1 MDLNFLENI
10 IVGSGTNME
19 FNKDQ
24 LIKDLHQGTVVVT
37 FTKATG
43 EERIMTCTLNESL
56 LPPVNGA
63 GGATKR
69 KPNPDVCVVW
79 DTNANGWRSFRYDRV
94 KSVTAVV

>member
-1 MDLNFLENI
+1 
-10 IVGSGTNME
+10 ME

-24 LIKDLHQGTVVVT
+24 LISDLQQGTVVVT

-56 LPPVNGA
+56 LPPVKENS
-63 GGATKR
+63 ATKR

-94 KSVTAVV
+94 KSVTAAV